1 MEDQFVTKEDLQIF
15 RMQLLDDI
23 KRALTGNGQKQE
35 VVEWLKSNE
44 VRKFLKSSA
53 STLQNLRISGKLNP
67 VKIAGTWYYRRS
79 EIISLFEQNNPG
91 GVRQ

>member
-23 KRALTGNGQKQE
+23 KRALTGNGPKQE
-35 VVEWLKSNE
+35 VFEWLKSNE
-44 VRKFLKSSA
+44 VRKLLKSSA

-79 EIISLFEQNNPG
+79 EIFSLFEQRDAHG
-91 GVRQ
+91 IRK